1 MSSDTNGPRIA
12 QQSDRRGVP
21 EGCRPT
27 PWDSVVLGMPSF
39 EIVDPS
45 PQNLEVLA
53 DRPGHYTVKVD
64 PLQDTR
70 MLAENGFY
78 YCDTLL
84 EPWCERGRFEPS
96 PHRSAQIV
104 LRPPEEELLR
114 LCHAAFRHGR
124 FHRDFHVAA
133 SRADERYDK
142 WLLQLHGANK
152 VWGLAWESDVVGFF
166 ATEGAKAVLH
176 AIAPEVR
183 GRGIAKH
190 LWTAAIMR
198 MFDEG
203 HDVVTSSVSAANVAV
218 INLYAALGFRF
229 RSPVD
234 VYHRIVRLLAR
245 DAGTVLAPAQPKPL
259 V

>member
-1 MSSDTNGPRIA
+1 MSSEEGGARIA
-12 QQSDRRGVP
+12 QETDRHGVP

-45 PQNLEVLA
+45 PKCFVVLA

-70 MLAENGFY
+70 MLAESGFY

-84 EPWCERGRFEPS
+84 EPWCERGRFTPS
-96 PHRSAQIV
+96 PHRFAQIV
-104 LRPPEEELLR
+104 LRPAEDVIMR
-114 LCHAAFRHGR
+114 LCHGAFRHGR
-124 FHRDFHVAA
+124 FHRDFNVGK
-133 SRADERYDK
+133 SQADDRYDK
-142 WLLQLHGANK
+142 WLLQLQGSNK
-152 VWGLAWESDVVGFF
+152 VWGLAWESEVVGFF
-166 ATEGAKAVLH
+166 ATDEAKAVLH

-198 MFDEG
+198 MFEEG

-218 INLYAALGFRF
+218 VNLYAALGFRF
-229 RSPVD
+229 RNPVD
-234 VYHRIVRLLAR
+234 VYHRIVRPPAI
-245 DAGTVLAPAQPKPL
+245 DVGTVLASAQTKPL
-259 V
+259 K